1 MDPLLTILAQDP
13 AFVGA
18 VKQQDV
24 DAAAHAAFEVLK
36 VRNSTYFNGEVWDM
50 L

>member
-13 AFVGA
+13 AFVVA

-36 VRNSTYFNGEVWDM
+36 VRNSRTSMGMSWAM